1 MEPVA
6 IIKGIFLRQGLGT
19 PYCLRYREDVC
30 RNNTQGRL
38 GVLSWYIFTTDK
50 Y

>member
-30 RNNTQGRL
+30 RNNTQGEM
-38 GVLSWYIFTTDK
+38 GVLSQRVVTDEK
-50 Y
+50 